1 MHRALAVTAM
11 ASMLVTTAP
20 AVARAVP
27 AAAAPLAPVSAT
39 ASDSAGAT
47 SARDSAAAPAR
58 AAAPSP
64 PAAPTPAAA
73 PAAFPQQTFHVA
85 ARHGHRLAYVAIVTG
100 AALVGASFAITHH
113 ADQIYDHYLTV
124 TTPEQAQQLYDST
137 RRWDQLSTATLL
149 TGEGLVLAGLW
160 FRFLGHDAM
169 HPMSV
174 GLSTAGCALSLSF

>member
-1 MHRALAVTAM
+1 M
-11 ASMLVTTAP
+11 
-20 AVARAVP
+20 
-27 AAAAPLAPVSAT
+27 
-39 ASDSAGAT
+39 
-47 SARDSAAAPAR
+47 
-58 AAAPSP
+58 
-64 PAAPTPAAA
+64 
-73 PAAFPQQTFHVA
+73 

-149 TGEGLVLAGLW
+149 TGEGLLLAGLW

-174 GLSTAGCALSLSF
+174 GLSPAGCALSLSF

>member
-20 AVARAVP
+20 AVARALP
-27 AAAAPLAPVSAT
+27 AAAAPFAPASAT
-39 ASDSAGAT
+39 VPDSAGAIP
-47 SARDSAAAPAR
+47 ARDSVAT
-58 AAAPSP
+58 
-64 PAAPTPAAA
+64 PTPAAA
-73 PAAFPQQTFHVA
+73 PAPAVPARAATPAAFPQQTFDVA

-100 AALVGASFAITHH
+100 AALVGASFAITRH
-113 ADQIYDHYLTV
+113 ADQVYNHYLTV
-124 TTPEQAQQLYDST
+124 TTPEDAERLYDST

-149 TGEGLVLAGLW
+149 TGEGLLVAGLW

-174 GLSTAGCALSLSF
+174 GLTPAGCALSLSF